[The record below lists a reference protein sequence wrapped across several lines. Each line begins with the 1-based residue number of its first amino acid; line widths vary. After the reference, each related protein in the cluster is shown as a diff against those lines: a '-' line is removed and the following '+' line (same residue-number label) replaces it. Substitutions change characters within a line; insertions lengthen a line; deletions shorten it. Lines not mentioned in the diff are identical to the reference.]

1 MRTNIRRAFLTAL
14 AAAAFSASAIAGLK
28 SASDVVISDTY
39 GWAYGDSG
47 HVYATGD
54 RRQLIVCEVRGANGS
69 CYATDVN
76 GVSRQCYTTE
86 ARWLRT
92 MAAMK
97 GDSYILFY
105 WDANNRCTYVGVQN
119 DSLTDRK

>member
-1 MRTNIRRAFLTAL
+1 M
-14 AAAAFSASAIAGLK
+14 
-28 SASDVVISDTY
+28 SDLY
-39 GWAYGDSG
+39 GWAYGDAG
-47 HVYATGD
+47 HVYKTQD
-54 RRQLIVCEVRGANGS
+54 RTQYIVCEVRGNNGS
-69 CYATDVN
+69 CYASDVN
-76 GVSRQCYTTE
+76 GVFRQCYTTE
-86 ARWLRT
+86 DRWLRT